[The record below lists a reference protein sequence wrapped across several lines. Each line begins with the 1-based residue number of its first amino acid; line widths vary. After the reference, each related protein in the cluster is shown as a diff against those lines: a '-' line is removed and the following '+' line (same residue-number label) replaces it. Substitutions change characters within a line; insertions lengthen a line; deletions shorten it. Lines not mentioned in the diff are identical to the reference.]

1 MANLFQAPI
10 PGQSLTETPR
20 NAPWERPA
28 EYDTVED
35 AVKYYVGRMAD
46 EDTMDDIAVAFQL
59 GADLK
64 TLTETM
70 MLSGSMKGLHT
81 VETGMLAG
89 PVVAAFIKA
98 AMQGYGIDTPETP
111 ISMEERASAKE
122 RQRLA
127 MILGQAVEQ
136 GMAEGAGEGDS
147 GIAMLEEAITTAEQG
162 GTEAEAEVA
171 MEEQM
176 PKPSMGKGLMARGG
190 NV

>member
-1 MANLFQAPI
+1 MVNLFQAPI

-46 EDTMDDIAVAFQL
+46 EDIMDDIAVAFQL

-111 ISMEERASAKE
+111 ISMQERSTAKE

-127 MILGQAVEQ
+127 MILEQAVEQ
-136 GMAEGAGEGDS
+136 GMAEGAGEDDG
-147 GIAMLEEAITTAEQG
+147 GIAMLQEAITTAEQG
-162 GTEAEAEVA
+162 GTEEEVA
-171 MEEQM
+171 MKEEM